1 MVKKKSGWET
11 GLNFKLRLGV
21 DLRKEPTILWGTS
34 VFTPVINVLLAGL
47 RAELLLRGTYRGT
60 LTAIY

>member
-11 GLNFKLRLGV
+11 GLNFKLRPGV

-34 VFTPVINVLLAGL
+34 IFFTPVINMFYLQDCLQNCF
-47 RAELLLRGTYRGT
+47 
-60 LTAIY
+60 